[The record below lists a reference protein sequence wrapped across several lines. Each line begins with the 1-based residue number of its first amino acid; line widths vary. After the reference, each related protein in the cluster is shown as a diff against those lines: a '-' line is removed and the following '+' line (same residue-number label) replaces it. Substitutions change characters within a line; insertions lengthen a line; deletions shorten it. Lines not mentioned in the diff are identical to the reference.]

1 MGHTFELTEVD
12 PDDQPLG
19 TTTLAQELTARGLR
33 DVLVADCSEPALAE
47 ALSLN
52 SFVMA
57 MHVAY
62 TRHRP
67 LTVSP
72 DAVWLCIAQGLAR
85 HIDEH
90 AGQLRGRLVR
100 HTGKLTLETLKPEL
114 ALEPHSVTHWSAAVE
129 DLAGMVRTH
138 LGGRADLFVAR
149 FSTTDACSRVASQIT
164 LLGAV
169 QAYFEYVVNSLCG
182 IPRVTLT
189 GTVDDWRDLRAR
201 AHILDELDLGWWRKE
216 LDPVLAALEDTARGK
231 PSRRFWER
239 AYKVHHGSGGESISG
254 WVNALFPY
262 LGERGDER
270 NPWFEVGD
278 GASELELPKLRSYPS
293 GLASAPFT
301 WKLLGGDRAMR
312 LVAGFVGV
320 ARRGEGVAPA
330 IGWAVTPAAPD
341 RRFRAIDN
349 GNGVTVSPRDAAAL
363 TSLEGLGDEL
373 AADGHTRATLSLW
386 WCHQLT
392 SLAGVAEA
400 PMIKELTILSCDNL
414 ADLSPLVA
422 ATSLEYLMVQQC
434 PRVADLTPLAR
445 MPHLRHL
452 GVNHCPEARDLR
464 PIAALTQL
472 EVLDL
477 FGDTI
482 PQPLRGRHTGRDAIA
497 AVLAKIGD

>member
-1 MGHTFELTEVD
+1 MGFTFELSKVD
-12 PDDQPLG
+12 PDPDALG
-19 TTTLAQELTARGLR
+19 ASSLAQQLDARGLR
-33 DVLVADCSEPALAE
+33 EVVVADCSEPTLAD

-52 SFVMA
+52 GFVMA

-67 LTVSP
+67 LTISP

-85 HIDEH
+85 HIDTH
-90 AGQLRGRLVR
+90 AEQLRGRLVR
-100 HTGKLTLETLKPEL
+100 HTGKLTLEADKPEL
-114 ALEPHSVTHWSAAVE
+114 ALEPGSLTHWSAAVE

-169 QAYFEYVVNSLCG
+169 QAYFEYIVSSLCG
-182 IPRVTLT
+182 IPRITLA

-201 AHILDELDLGWWRKE
+201 VHLLDELGLRWWKQE
-216 LDPVLAALEDTARGK
+216 LDPVLAELEDTARGK

-239 AYKVHHGSGGESISG
+239 AYKLHHASGGEAISG

-262 LGERGDER
+262 LGERGDDR

-278 GASELELPKLRSYPS
+278 RGNELELPKLRSYPS

-320 ARRGEGVAPA
+320 ARHGEGVAPA
-330 IGWAVTPAAPD
+330 IGWAVTPATPD
-341 RRFRAIDN
+341 RRFRAIDQ
-349 GNGVTVSPRDAAAL
+349 GNVVNVYPRHSPTL
-363 TSLEGLGDEL
+363 TSLEGIADEL
-373 AADGHTRATLSLW
+373 AADGHTNVALSLW
-386 WCHQLT
+386 SCHQLT
-392 SLAGVAEA
+392 SLAGIAAA
-400 PMIKELTILSCDNL
+400 PQIKQLTLLSCEYL
-414 ADLSPLVA
+414 EDLQPLVA
-422 ATSLEYLMVQQC
+422 ATSLEHLLIQQC

-445 MPHLRHL
+445 MTQLRHL
-452 GVNHCPEARDLR
+452 GVNHCPKALDLT
-464 PIAALTQL
+464 PIAALERL
-472 EVLDL
+472 EILDL
-477 FGDTI
+477 FGDAI

-497 AVLAKIGD
+497 AVRAQLSR